1 MHLRWIKY
9 FSPTLF
15 ILGAFISFIYQNW
28 IGFLPVCIA
37 FAGIPLLEL
46 LLKPN
51 DENLTAIEEELAKK
65 DIVYDYILYVFFIL
79 HLIALF
85 FFLHTVSQDSLSILD
100 LAGCISSMGVLCGI
114 FGINLAHELGHRS
127 NKSEQ
132 LLAKIL
138 LLSSLYMHFFIEHNK
153 GHHKRVATKE
163 DPASAQLNES
173 IFHFY
178 FRSIPGSYKSAWN
191 IANKEMKKRKL
202 PVFHYKNEMIQFQV
216 IQILFLIGIAIL
228 FDVKTMVFFTVAACF
243 GILLLESIN
252 YIEHYGLSRNIIGPD
267 KYERPLP
274 HHSWNSNHVLGRVML
289 FELSRHSDH
298 HYLAS
303 RKYQILRHHESAPQ
317 MPTGYPGML
326 VLAHVPLLWF
336 KIMNPLVKKYSKKT
350 IN

>member
-9 FSPTLF
+9 YTPLFF
-15 ILGAFISFIYQNW
+15 ILGAFIAFHYRGW
-28 IGFLPVCIA
+28 LGFFPVCIA

-51 DENLTAIEEELAKK
+51 DQNLTAIEEELVKK
-65 DIVYDYILYVFFIL
+65 DVVYDYILYVFFIL
-79 HLIALF
+79 HLIALLC
-85 FFLHTVSQDSLSILD
+85 FLFTVTQASLSLLD
-100 LAGCISSMGVLCGI
+100 LAGCVSSMGVLCGI
-114 FGINLAHELGHRS
+114 FGINLAHELGHRAH
-127 NKSEQ
+127 KTEQ
-132 LLAKIL
+132 FLAKTL

-173 IFHFY
+173 VFHFY
-178 FRSIPGSYKSAWN
+178 FRSILGSYKSAWG
-191 IANKEMKKRKL
+191 IANTEMKKRKL
-202 PVFHYKNEMIQFQV
+202 PAFHYKNEMLQFQL
-216 IQILFLIGIAIL
+216 IQILFLTGIAIL
-228 FDVKTMVFFTVAACF
+228 FNVQTMILFLAAAGF
-243 GILLLESIN
+243 GIFLLESIN
-252 YIEHYGLSRNIIGPD
+252 YIEHYGLSRNSIAPG

-326 VLAHVPLLWF
+326 VLAHVPPLWF
-336 KIMNPLVKKYSKKT
+336 KVMNPLVEKYSKRQ
-350 IN
+350 